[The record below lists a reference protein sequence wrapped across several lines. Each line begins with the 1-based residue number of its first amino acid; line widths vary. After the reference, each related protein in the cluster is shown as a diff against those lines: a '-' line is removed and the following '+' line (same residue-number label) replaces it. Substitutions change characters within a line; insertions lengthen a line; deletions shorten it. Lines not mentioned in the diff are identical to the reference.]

1 MAKGIEGN
9 AGGCR
14 GDHLL
19 GQRGPHRTIRGQR
32 RVECFSSLTLTL
44 TLQRPPPYNWF
55 QQSFTIKRNPNNGM
69 KNVNLKPR
77 IKATANIAKNRL
89 HITMSGNVDSKS
101 LEKLY
106 TDIRFCVADL
116 KKGFEVISDISQCN
130 ILYVG
135 SFPNYKKIIDY
146 LIANNVGEIVRIIR
160 NANISYKQIL
170 KFSEKIDC
178 YKTIYVESDKEAED
192 KLQLLIKR
200 NGVRFK
206 IDNLFFEYTVKDSP
220 GKGRIIDISTSG
232 CAVDSPTPPLTID
245 TEIVVIIKFSEHD
258 TLLSIFTIK
267 AKVVRVDDQRSA
279 IQFIDLDDDHKNQLY
294 NRLAYEVSRSTYSS

>member
-1 MAKGIEGN
+1 
-9 AGGCR
+9 
-14 GDHLL
+14 
-19 GQRGPHRTIRGQR
+19 
-32 RVECFSSLTLTL
+32 
-44 TLQRPPPYNWF
+44 
-55 QQSFTIKRNPNNGM
+55 M
-69 KNVNLKPR
+69 KNVNVKPR

-89 HITMSGNVDSKS
+89 HITMSGNIDSKS

-130 ILYVG
+130 ILYVS

-232 CAVDSPTPPLTID
+232 CAVDSPTQPLIID

-258 TLLSIFTIK
+258 TLLSTFTIK